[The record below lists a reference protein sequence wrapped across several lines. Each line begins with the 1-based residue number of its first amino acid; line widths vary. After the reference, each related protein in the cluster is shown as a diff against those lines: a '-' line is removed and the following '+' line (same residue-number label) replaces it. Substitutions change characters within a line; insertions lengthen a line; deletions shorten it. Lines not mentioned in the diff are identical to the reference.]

1 MGLKG
6 RFTMPDT
13 SLDVRSAYISLYDSR
28 LMIDTLREND
38 LRRRIY
44 GGEEPPPDFFEA
56 GGEAGKYHI
65 QGYVN
70 AYATH
75 QARKDN
81 KAKIGQIDLD
91 IVVKE
96 MEAPITDIVYKWLKN
111 KHPKLKDCD

>member
-1 MGLKG
+1 MPMGLNGVMRYNAIIIMGLKG

-13 SLDVRSAYISLYDSR
+13 SLVVRSAYISLYDSR

-81 KAKIGQIDLD
+81 KTKIGGMPSLFN
-91 IVVKE
+91 V
-96 MEAPITDIVYKWLKN
+96 PLSWG
-111 KHPKLKDCD
+111 